1 MIKEILQNLDYSNS
15 DCKTLDYSNS
25 DCKNRS
31 IPQIYSCDHDLQK
44 RKGFHIVFTWYVY
57 ATINIATLYARS
69 TCLSQMI
76 TLIDSHS
83 FGFISKISEIVYTW
97 G

>member
-1 MIKEILQNLDYSNS
+1 MIKAILQNLDYSNS
-15 DCKTLDYSNS
+15 DCKNLDYSNS

-44 RKGFHIVFTWYVY
+44 HKGFHIVFTWYVY
-57 ATINIATLYARS
+57 ATINIATLYVRS